1 MSMTDPTQTTG
12 AQVRGSATDSFGTRR
27 RGFLETKPFAMASEF
42 WLTVAG
48 IAAVLIAGYV
58 IDDPAFNLF
67 RAWMLATVIASAYI
81 VSRGLAKSGT
91 SHDPYN
97 DHHGR

>member
-1 MSMTDPTQTTG
+1 MSMTDPARTTTG
-12 AQVRGSATDSFGTRR
+12 AEVRGTSTDSFNRR
-27 RGFLETKPFAMASEF
+27 RGVLETKPFAMASEF
-42 WLTVAG
+42 WMTVVG

-58 IDDPAFNLF
+58 IEDSAFNLF

-97 DHHGR
+97 DTRGR